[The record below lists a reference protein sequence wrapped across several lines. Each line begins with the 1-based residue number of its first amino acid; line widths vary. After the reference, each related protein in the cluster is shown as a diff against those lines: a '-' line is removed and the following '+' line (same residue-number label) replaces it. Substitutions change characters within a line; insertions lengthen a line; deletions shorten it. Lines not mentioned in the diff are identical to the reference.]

1 MTNSSQILTIILYI
15 MLISSFFLLCIS
27 VIIFLLLFV
36 LAFIYINMKVKKKQ
50 QEEEEKIKS
59 GEQQPQVEKGKT
71 KTFTVAS
78 VFDFMEF
85 DKVEDN
91 MIVQKNGNRY
101 VMVIECQGINYD
113 LMSQAEKVSVE
124 EGFIQFLNTLSYPV
138 QIYTQT
144 RKINLEDSLNT
155 YKTEVAQIEQE
166 YSREKM
172 RYQKVMSSPDAT
184 DEQRKKALYDFTKQK
199 NLYEY
204 GKDII
209 YNTEKMSLNKNILN
223 KKYYVVIPYYVEEQ
237 GNYDKNEIREQA
249 FSELYT
255 KAQSIIR
262 TLSVSSVIGR
272 VLSSTELVD
281 LLYMAYN
288 REDAE
293 SYGVDKALKAGYNEL
308 YSTAPDYMDKKL
320 KILDAQIARD
330 AMNLANTKV
339 IEAQTEKQKE
349 YARKVETKDDIIN
362 DLAQLIIQEN
372 EAMLGKD
379 VAEKAKE
386 KVRREKKSD
395 VQEKETTNAR
405 VSSKE

>member
-15 MLISSFFLLCIS
+15 MLIIMF
-27 VIIFLLLFV
+27 VLLFV

-124 EGFIQFLNTLSYPV
+124 EGFIRFLNTLSYPV

-320 KILDAQIARD
+320 KMLDAQIARD

>member
-1 MTNSSQILTIILYI
+1 
-15 MLISSFFLLCIS
+15 
-27 VIIFLLLFV
+27 
-36 LAFIYINMKVKKKQ
+36 
-50 QEEEEKIKS
+50 
-59 GEQQPQVEKGKT
+59 
-71 KTFTVAS
+71 
-78 VFDFMEF
+78 
-85 DKVEDN
+85 
-91 MIVQKNGNRY
+91 
-101 VMVIECQGINYD
+101 
-113 LMSQAEKVSVE
+113 
-124 EGFIQFLNTLSYPV
+124 
-138 QIYTQT
+138 
-144 RKINLEDSLNT
+144 
-155 YKTEVAQIEQE
+155 
-166 YSREKM
+166 
-172 RYQKVMSSPDAT
+172 MSSPDAT

-320 KILDAQIARD
+320 KMLDAQIARD

>member
-1 MTNSSQILTIILYI
+1 
-15 MLISSFFLLCIS
+15 
-27 VIIFLLLFV
+27 
-36 LAFIYINMKVKKKQ
+36 
-50 QEEEEKIKS
+50 
-59 GEQQPQVEKGKT
+59 
-71 KTFTVAS
+71 
-78 VFDFMEF
+78 
-85 DKVEDN
+85 
-91 MIVQKNGNRY
+91 
-101 VMVIECQGINYD
+101 
-113 LMSQAEKVSVE
+113 
-124 EGFIQFLNTLSYPV
+124 
-138 QIYTQT
+138 
-144 RKINLEDSLNT
+144 
-155 YKTEVAQIEQE
+155 
-166 YSREKM
+166 
-172 RYQKVMSSPDAT
+172 
-184 DEQRKKALYDFTKQK
+184 
-199 NLYEY
+199 
-204 GKDII
+204 
-209 YNTEKMSLNKNILN
+209 MSLNKNILN
-223 KKYYVVIPYYVEEQ
+223 KKYYVVIRYYVEEQ
-237 GNYDKNEIREQA
+237 GNYDKIEIREQA

>member
-15 MLISSFFLLCIS
+15 MLIIMF
-27 VIIFLLLFV
+27 VLLFV

-320 KILDAQIARD
+320 KMLDAQIARD

-386 KVRREKKSD
+386 KVRREKNSD

>member
-15 MLISSFFLLCIS
+15 MLIIMF
-27 VIIFLLLFV
+27 VLLFI

-320 KILDAQIARD
+320 KMLDAQIARD

>member
-15 MLISSFFLLCIS
+15 MLIIMF
-27 VIIFLLLFV
+27 VLLFV

-113 LMSQAEKVSVE
+113 LMSQAEKISVE

-320 KILDAQIARD
+320 KMLDAQIARD

>member
-15 MLISSFFLLCIS
+15 MLIIMF
-27 VIIFLLLFV
+27 VLLFV
-36 LAFIYINMKVKKKQ
+36 LAFIYINMKVNKKQ

-320 KILDAQIARD
+320 KMLDAQIARD

-386 KVRREKKSD
+386 KVRREKNSD

>member
-15 MLISSFFLLCIS
+15 MLIIMF
-27 VIIFLLLFV
+27 VLLFV
-36 LAFIYINMKVKKKQ
+36 LAFIYINMKVKKRQ

-262 TLSVSSVIGR
+262 TLSVSSVIGK

-320 KILDAQIARD
+320 KMLDAQIARD

-349 YARKVETKDDIIN
+349 YARKVKTKDDIIN